1 MPAKPTNAL
10 KVTITLQL
18 DAKLGE
24 WVASC
29 QRPDLHATGLDAG
42 QARER
47 LKSLLEQHHGEREF
61 AVVEKII
68 LPKDL
73 QDRVDSYQRDLKTI
87 DELREKAER
96 ERLPLAKDLQRY
108 GLQQKQAAELVGLS
122 ATWLGNM
129 LKRAG
134 TGQIKKPGR

>member
-1 MPAKPTNAL
+1 MPAKLTNAL
-10 KVTITLQL
+10 KVTVTLQL

-24 WVASC
+24 WVASS
-29 QRPDLHATGLDAG
+29 QRPDLQATGLDAG

-47 LKSLLEQHHGEREF
+47 LKSLLEEHHGEREF
-61 AVVEKII
+61 QVVEKIL
-68 LPKDL
+68 LPKEL
-73 QDRVDSYQRDLKTI
+73 QDRVDAYQRDLKTI
-87 DELREKAER
+87 EELREKTER
-96 ERLPLAKDLQRY
+96 DRLPLAKDLQRF

-134 TGQIKKPGR
+134 TGQVKKPGK